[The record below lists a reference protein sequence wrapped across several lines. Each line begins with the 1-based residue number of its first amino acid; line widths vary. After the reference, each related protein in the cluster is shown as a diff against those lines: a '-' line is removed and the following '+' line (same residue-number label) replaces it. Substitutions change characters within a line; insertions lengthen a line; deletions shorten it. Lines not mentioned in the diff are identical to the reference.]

1 MINPKTL
8 GFALSI
14 AAVIAWNTVSS
25 AVAYRAGRNAT
36 VGREL
41 AELRENLVNAITR
54 HQENLEKYDALALEY
69 AQSTARE
76 QAQINQL
83 ETALHEHISSLR
95 GTCRLDPR
103 SLQLINAAAA
113 ASAEHKPAPRG
124 DGRTHPVP
132 RPTVTHGR

>member
-76 QAQINQL
+76 KAQINQL
-83 ETALHEHISSLR
+83 ESRCCA
-95 GTCRLDPR
+95 
-103 SLQLINAAAA
+103 
-113 ASAEHKPAPRG
+113 
-124 DGRTHPVP
+124 V
-132 RPTVTHGR
+132 